1 MTGTP
6 ESAVPDQSQSR
17 GAWFLRR
24 ALLVA
29 CGVSAIIL
37 LTRTPH
43 LEPALSQMRAI
54 AAAQGPTGM
63 LGFGAAYVVA
73 ALLFVPGA
81 ALTTLAGGLFG
92 VAWGMVIVAI
102 ATSAADATSFL
113 IGRYVARDLVK
124 RLTSQYPRFG
134 AIDLAIT
141 QGGWRIV
148 ALLRLSPT
156 IPYSASNYL
165 YGLTGIPF
173 LPYLLA
179 SGAFTLP
186 GTFVYVYLGYVS
198 AETLGGCG
206 RSPVEWI
213 LLGLGV
219 AATLAA
225 TIYVTV
231 LGRRALAE
239 LRSR

>member
-29 CGVSAIIL
+29 GGVSAIIL

-81 ALTTLAGGLFG
+81 ALTTLAGRAVRRGLGHGYRRDRHLSRRCDVRFS
-92 VAWGMVIVAI
+92 
-102 ATSAADATSFL
+102 SAAM
-113 IGRYVARDLVK
+113 
-124 RLTSQYPRFG
+124 
-134 AIDLAIT
+134 
-141 QGGWRIV
+141 
-148 ALLRLSPT
+148 
-156 IPYSASNYL
+156 
-165 YGLTGIPF
+165 
-173 LPYLLA
+173 
-179 SGAFTLP
+179 
-186 GTFVYVYLGYVS
+186 
-198 AETLGGCG
+198 
-206 RSPVEWI
+206 
-213 LLGLGV
+213 
-219 AATLAA
+219 
-225 TIYVTV
+225 
-231 LGRRALAE
+231 
-239 LRSR
+239 